1 MSLISKFDPWHST
14 LCTCPPKLTLNPYT
28 GCDHACVY
36 CYAST
41 YIPRFFD
48 CRPKKNLISRL
59 KREATKLRGEIISM
73 ANSSDPYPSLEAKA
87 GLTRSCLEILS
98 EYNCKVQIITKSNL
112 VVRDADLL
120 KEIPSMISLTITTD
134 DDNTAR
140 IIEPNAPPPSKRL
153 TAAETLIQKGIPTSV
168 RIDPIIPFLNDE
180 PESLIETLASI
191 GVKHITSSTLKIR
204 SRNWRGFKAALPKT
218 AQKLGTLFFEEG
230 EKMGNCIYLP
240 RDLRFQLLEKVGR
253 LVLKYDMKFGTCREG
268 LSCLNTAACDGSWL
282 LNLQP

>member
-73 ANSSDPYPSLEAKA
+73 ANSSDPYPSLEAKT
-87 GLTRSCLEILS
+87 GLTRRCLEILS
-98 EYNCKVQIITKSNL
+98 DYNCKVQIITKSNL

-134 DDNTAR
+134 DDDTAR

-153 TAAETLIQKGIPTSV
+153 TAAETLIRKGIPTSV

-180 PESLIETLASI
+180 PENLIETLASI

-204 SRNWRGFKAALPKT
+204 SGNWPRFKAALPKT
-218 AQKLGTLFFEEG
+218 AQKLETLFFEEG
-230 EKMGNCIYLP
+230 EKMGNYIYLP
-240 RDLRFQLLEKVGR
+240 RDMRSQLLEKVSR
-253 LVLKYDMKFGTCREG
+253 LVLKHDMKFGTCREG
-268 LSCLNTAACDGSWL
+268 LSRLNTATCDGSWL
-282 LNLQP
+282 LNLHP